1 MKRMRRFWITA
12 VLTLILA
19 LTISAGAE
27 AAPGRQSDWF
37 VPFGELGK
45 KPPVTWGSYYGTGYG
60 PGCAFNACIR
70 AEFVR
75 DVTIPD
81 GSFISPGKAFTKT
94 WRIRNAGSCTWT
106 TDFALVYVSG
116 TALGSVQAVR
126 LPHAVAPGKY
136 VDISVSMVAPMSAG
150 AFKSNWML
158 RSANGQLFGVG
169 CSGQVPVW
177 ASIVTATAYAS
188 CSACCNPTPVQP
200 SCVPACQPVCSNNAA
215 PSIYVQPPYGQTFN
229 PGYPAPSQPA
239 YSVSYAPGYGSGY
252 ALKQPY
258 GPGLTVPQGNTRNP
272 YCNNKIRSIN
282 DLTIPDGTKLAPN
295 EKFRKTWSFKN
306 GGTCIW
312 DQGYTLIFTGGDA
325 MGGERMIHL
334 PRTVYPGERVE
345 ISIDLQAPSIP
356 GRYRGYY
363 MVQDSLGY
371 TFGYGSYA
379 NTAFWVDIVVQGGTA
394 SKSDAEILIE
404 DETGP
409 LVASGP
415 VPSALATAA
424 GEAIEA
430 PLLMEETDAKTAAVE
445 VPEGNACGDQHSEI
459 NLTAPDVYEVN
470 WYLTNTGTNAWDP
483 ETYAIVNLE
492 NSPNVEAINADI
504 ALQPTKPGEE
514 TRVSFAV
521 KIKDPASPEP
531 IWSKFRL
538 ENNGTPF
545 CEVYFPLR

>member
-60 PGCAFNACIR
+60 AGCAFDACIR

-136 VDISVSMVAPMSAG
+136 VDISVTMVAPTSAG

-158 RSANGQLFGVG
+158 RSAGGQLFGVG

-177 ASIVTATAYAS
+177 ASIITATAYTS
-188 CSACCNPTPVQP
+188 CSGCCNPVAVQP
-200 SCVPACQPVCSNNAA
+200 NCLPICQTACQPV
-215 PSIYVQPPYGQTFN
+215 
-229 PGYPAPSQPA
+229 QPA
-239 YSVSYAPGYGSGY
+239 YSYGYGS
-252 ALKQPY
+252 AQKQPY
-258 GPGLTVPQGNTRNP
+258 GTGLTVPQGNTRNP

-295 EKFRKTWSFKN
+295 EIFRKTWSFKN

-325 MGGERMIHL
+325 MGGKRMVNL

-379 NTAFWVDIVVQGGTA
+379 NSAFWVDIVVQGGTA
-394 SKSDAEILIE
+394 SKSDATVLIE
-404 DETGP
+404 DEPGP
-409 LVASGP
+409 LATSGL
-415 VPSALATAA
+415 VSSVLAAGA

-430 PLLMEETDAKTAAVE
+430 PLLMEETDAKTVIVGAPGE
-445 VPEGNACGDQHSEI
+445 NACGDQHSEI
-459 NLTAPDVYEVN
+459 NLIAPDVYEVN
-470 WYLTNTGTNAWDP
+470 WYLTNTGTSAWNP
-483 ETYAIVNLE
+483 AAYAIVNLE
-492 NSPNVEAINADI
+492 NSPNVESVAADI
-504 ALQPTKPGEE
+504 ALQPTAPGEE
-514 TRVSFAV
+514 TRVSFTV
-521 KIKDPASPEP
+521 KVKDPASPEP
-531 IWSKFRL
+531 IWSKFQL
-538 ENNGTPF
+538 ENNGAPF